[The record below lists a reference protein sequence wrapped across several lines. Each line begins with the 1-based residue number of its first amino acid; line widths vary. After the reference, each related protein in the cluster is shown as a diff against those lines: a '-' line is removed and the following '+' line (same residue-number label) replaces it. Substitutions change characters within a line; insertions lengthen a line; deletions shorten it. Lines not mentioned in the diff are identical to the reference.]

1 MKIAGIIA
9 EYNPFHYG
17 HKYHISQV
25 RQHGAT
31 HIVAVMSGNFVQR
44 GDVAITY
51 KHTRAHMALL
61 GGVDLVLELPT
72 PWAMSTAQ
80 NFAYGAVSVLK
91 ALEVV
96 DLLAFGC
103 ECGSSQ
109 LLKSA
114 ADAIDSP
121 LIKNNLVENL
131 SLGKPFAL
139 ARQIA
144 VEKTFGKE
152 IAEVLASPNN
162 TLAVEYIQAIKRLN
176 ANFDLL
182 AIKRMGAGHDQPAI
196 KGDVKASASYIRNLI
211 KAKKHSEAL
220 GYMPPFCAQIIKKEK
235 NSGNIA
241 NIKNLERAI
250 LAKLRTLSRHD
261 LEKLPDISEGL
272 HNRIYTA
279 VQNSLSL
286 EELFDNIK
294 TKRYSHAR
302 IRRLI
307 LSAFLGIDN
316 SYFLKPVP
324 YIRVLALND
333 KGREILRRAKEL
345 SSAPIVM
352 RAKEFKE
359 LDDNL
364 YRLFELEN
372 TATDLYSLSTE
383 IIKPCGSEYTS
394 KVLYIKKERKKWQ

>member
-9 EYNPFHYG
+9 EYNPFHHG

-31 HIVAVMSGNFVQR
+31 HVVAVMSGNFVQR

-51 KHTRAHMALL
+51 KHTRAQMALL

-91 ALEVV
+91 ALKVV

-103 ECGSSQ
+103 ECGDSE
-109 LLKSA
+109 LLKAA

-121 LIKNNLVENL
+121 LIKISLAENL
-131 SLGKPFAL
+131 SLGKSFAS

-144 VEKTFGKE
+144 VEKSFGKDV
-152 IAEVLASPNN
+152 AQVLASPNN
-162 TLAVEYIQAIKRLN
+162 TLAVEYIQAMKQLN
-176 ANFDLL
+176 ANFDIL
-182 AIKRMGAGHDQPAI
+182 AVKRMGAGHDQPAV
-196 KGDVKASASYIRNLI
+196 KGDVKASASYIRDLI
-211 KAKKHSEAL
+211 KAKKYSEAFRF
-220 GYMPPFCAQIIKKEK
+220 MPPFCADIIKMEI
-235 NSGNIA
+235 NRGNIA
-241 NIKNLERAI
+241 SINNLERAI
-250 LAKLRTLSRHD
+250 LAKLRTLDRQD
-261 LEKLPDISEGL
+261 FEKLPDISEGL
-272 HNRIYTA
+272 HNRIYSA
-279 VQNSLSL
+279 VQTSLSL
-286 EELFDNIK
+286 DELFDSIK

-307 LSAFLGIDN
+307 LSAFLGIDK

-333 KGREILRRAKEL
+333 KGRDILRRVKEL
-345 SSAPIVM
+345 ADVPVVM
-352 RAKEFKE
+352 RAKDFKE
-359 LDDNL
+359 LDDKS
-364 YRLFELEN
+364 YRLFELESA
-372 TATDLYSLSTE
+372 ATDLFSLSTDTV
-383 IIKPCGSEYTS
+383 KPCGSEYTS
-394 KVLYIKKERKKWQ
+394 KVFYIKKER